1 MKQGEF
7 FGPRPDPKAS
17 SKGRNVKRAAA
28 GVVDAHERTKRD
40 FLTQAEVDRLVA
52 GARGGRF
59 GARDSLMVLLAY
71 RHGLRASELIKL
83 RIDDFDLDTGRLWV
97 KRLKN
102 GLSTRQ
108 PLAGDELRAV
118 KAYLRSRDDR
128 LPYAFLS
135 SQGGPMTRQAWYYLV
150 GQAGERA
157 ELGPVHPHMLRHTTG
172 HLLADRDTRVL
183 QDWLGH
189 RDIRHTAHYSRT
201 SSKRFEGLWGR

>member
-1 MKQGEF
+1 MGEMSKE
-7 FGPRPDPKAS
+7 PPLAS
-17 SKGRNVKRAAA
+17 SMRTNAPSTTSSPKPKSIAWSLAPAAVGSVPA
-28 GVVDAHERTKRD
+28 TVSWCSW
-40 FLTQAEVDRLVA
+40 Q
-52 GARGGRF
+52 
-59 GARDSLMVLLAY
+59 
-71 RHGLRASELIKL
+71 HGLRASESIKL

-102 GLSTRQ
+102 GLSTSQ
-108 PLAGDELRAV
+108 PLAGDKFRAV

-150 GQAGERA
+150 RQAGDRA
-157 ELGPVHPHMLRHTTG
+157 GLGAVHPHMLRHTTG

>member
-7 FGPRPDPKAS
+7 FGPRWYRTDRR
-17 SKGRNVKRAAA
+17 GRQRP
-28 GVVDAHERTKRD
+28 G
-40 FLTQAEVDRLVA
+40 DRL
-52 GARGGRF
+52 
-59 GARDSLMVLLAY
+59 
-71 RHGLRASELIKL
+71 
-83 RIDDFDLDTGRLWV
+83 RL
-97 KRLKN
+97 
-102 GLSTRQ
+102 GC
-108 PLAGDELRAV
+108 
-118 KAYLRSRDDR
+118 SRDDR

-150 GQAGERA
+150 GQAGDRA
-157 ELGPVHPHMLRHTTG
+157 GLGAVHPHMLRRTTG